1 MIKLLTFQIIKQ
13 PYLQI
18 CLPLWCTYPRKAA
31 FDTDVQAHHRIVRI
45 PPSECVVLNSAE
57 RAPYLLL
64 VEVLHG
70 DMDFDPSSKKN
81 KEILA
86 TLQKNGPSPI
96 RDTAPHPWIQE
107 QGSLVRK
114 PIICEI

>member
-1 MIKLLTFQIIKQ
+1 MPCI
-13 PYLQI
+13 QI
-18 CLPLWCTYPRKAA
+18 CLPLWCTYPPKAT
-31 FDTDVQAHHRIVRI
+31 FNTDVQAHHRIVRI

-81 KEILA
+81 KEILS
-86 TLQKNGPSPI
+86 TLQKNGLSPI
-96 RDTAPHPWIQE
+96 RDMVPRPTIEE
-107 QGSLVRK
+107 QAFLVSQA
-114 PIICEI
+114 IFNLVI